1 MKYTRKERRSR
12 TDYLLNKFNDIVEN
26 RYLLNSSEDNLNELL
41 DFYEELIPNWVQQ
54 FNRFNKNLS
63 RRNSTQVPIFDEFL
77 KVQLPDGYS
86 VKDLKAPENKG
97 NNSFKDIMNR
107 GRIIHLSNK
116 IAHQFDYMFRT
127 EVSDFLKKNQIQ
139 PSTPEEFEQIV
150 ALMRRVY
157 SPSIPTAKKVY
168 AKENLFSYGFEKAD
182 FEPNSYLNKQNL
194 SGLVRGF
201 YDAMFIKDT
210 EIENVNELAQIHDRR
225 DVSYGIKSDD
235 RNNALFVM
243 DVQKFGQ
250 FSVHIKN
257 PDLIAKIKQK
267 YEMPIY
273 RRETSVL
280 VDYVSE
286 SAKKFIKDSQEDS
299 SMDDERKIPKK
310 IPYAAKQRRRLV
322 AEINFLDIPAAEK
335 HEIGVKAGL
344 IDSNLKRLETDEE
357 R

>member
-1 MKYTRKERRSR
+1 MRNSRSERRVRTSKLLSR
-12 TDYLLNKFNDIVEN
+12 FNDIVEN
-26 RYLLNSSEDNLNELL
+26 RYLLNSSEGNLNELL
-41 DFYEELIPNWVQQ
+41 DFYEELVPDWVQQ
-54 FNRFNKNLS
+54 FNRFNRDLS
-63 RRNSTQVPIFDEFL
+63 RRNSTKNQIFDEFL
-77 KVQLPDGYS
+77 KVQLPEGYS
-86 VKDLKAPENKG
+86 VKDLKAPENKDK
-97 NNSFKDIMNR
+97 NPFKDIMNR

-116 IAHQFDYMFRT
+116 IAHQFDYMFRQ
-127 EVSDFLKKNQIQ
+127 EISDFLAKNRMR
-139 PSTPEEFEQIV
+139 PSTPEEFDQIIM
-150 ALMRRVY
+150 LMRRVY
-157 SPSIPTAKKVY
+157 SPTIPTAKKAF
-168 AKENLFSYGFEKAD
+168 AKEQLLTYGFERDD

-201 YDAMFIKDT
+201 SDAMFIKDT
-210 EIENVNELAQIHDRR
+210 EIENVNELVQVHGRR
-225 DVSYGIKSDD
+225 DVSYGVKSDERD
-235 RNNALFVM
+235 NALFVM

-280 VDYVSE
+280 VDYMSDA
-286 SAKKFIKDSQEDS
+286 AKKFVKDSQEDS
-299 SMDDERKIPKK
+299 SMDRERRIPPKLG
-310 IPYAAKQRRRLV
+310 YSAKQRRRLV

-344 IDSNLKRLETDEE
+344 IDSNLKRLETDEG